1 MSSNIEQIFV
11 ANPASSMMGTD
22 LLYLGR
28 SPYSATN
35 DMAITWTNMLG
46 SITTANGNVAA
57 GTLNQIA
64 YYAAGGTTVSGL
76 ATSDSGVLVTSSTG
90 VPSILAAG
98 TTGQFL
104 SASSAGTP
112 AWSTA
117 TYPQTTLINNLL
129 FSSAANTVSQIAA
142 VNNGVLISSASGV
155 PSWLAN
161 GTTGQVL
168 TATTGSPPSWGPAS
182 GSGTVNTGTI
192 NDLAYY
198 AANGTAVSSLATAD
212 SGVLVTSSTGVPSI
226 LAAGTTGQLLQAS
239 TSGTP
244 SWSTSTYP
252 ATNAINTLLYASAAN
267 VMSALA
273 TATTAVLTTAAG
285 VPTWAAELSLALG
298 GTNAGLTASN
308 GGIVWSNATQLQ
320 ILAGTATAHQLL
332 LSGASATPVWSSTT
346 YPTTNAI
353 NTLLYASSANVMSA
367 LAAGNSGV
375 LVTSST
381 GVPSIL
387 AAGTTGQLLQAS
399 SAGTPA
405 WSTTTYPAT
414 NAINTLL
421 YASAANVMSALATT
435 NSAIL
440 ATTSAGVPTWIGS
453 LTNGQLLIGST
464 TATPVAAT
472 LTAGTGI
479 AITNAAG
486 SITIASTGG
495 GVTWTDVTGTSQ
507 ALAVN
512 NGYIADN
519 AALVT
524 LTLPTTAAQGTLISI
539 CGNGA
544 GGWKVAQNA
553 SQNIKIG
560 NQTTTTGTG
569 GSLASTNQYDQV
581 DILCTVA
588 NTTWVVR
595 NAMGNITVV

>member
-239 TSGTP
+239 
-244 SWSTSTYP
+244 
-252 ATNAINTLLYASAAN
+252 
-267 VMSALA
+267 
-273 TATTAVLTTAAG
+273 
-285 VPTWAAELSLALG
+285 
-298 GTNAGLTASN
+298 
-308 GGIVWSNATQLQ
+308 
-320 ILAGTATAHQLL
+320 
-332 LSGASATPVWSSTT
+332 
-346 YPTTNAI
+346 
-353 NTLLYASSANVMSA
+353 
-367 LAAGNSGV
+367 
-375 LVTSST
+375 
-381 GVPSIL
+381 
-387 AAGTTGQLLQAS
+387 